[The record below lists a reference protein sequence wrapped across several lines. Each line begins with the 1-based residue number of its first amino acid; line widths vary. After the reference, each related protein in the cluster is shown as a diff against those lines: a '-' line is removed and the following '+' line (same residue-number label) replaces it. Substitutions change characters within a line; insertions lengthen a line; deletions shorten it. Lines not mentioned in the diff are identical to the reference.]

1 SKGPLVY
8 VATVAD
14 GIGDGGCHLHVL
26 LWEFPP
32 VWMYRTQGE
41 AVGLGSVQL
50 AQIEPDLTNRM
61 GVASYVLGQHESVF
75 GTTKHR
81 ENSEHPKG
89 KRRLLMPHDATL
101 KEQNPKLFVALDLA
115 KDQSLSDKTLCRELL
130 RFNKE

>member
-1 SKGPLVY
+1 
-8 VATVAD
+8 
-14 GIGDGGCHLHVL
+14 
-26 LWEFPP
+26 
-32 VWMYRTQGE
+32 MYRTQGE

-101 KEQNPKLFVALDLA
+101 KEHVTAYALPTGGSCASTSRSAVD
-115 KDQSLSDKTLCRELL
+115 RI
-130 RFNKE
+130 